1 MPSPFPGMDPY
12 LEDPAGWSG
21 VHLGLL
27 YAIHAE
33 LNRVLPDGVRA
44 RMDQFVWVREDGE
57 SGGRRPDVFIPEPPP
72 GTRAGAAVAEQVSA
86 PTVRGTL
93 PRGRKRVHRRVQI
106 VTARGEQVLTVLEVV
121 SPSNKAGGDDGEA
134 YAQKRREYLGSV
146 NFVEIDLLRAGGRR
160 ALSRPEP
167 PTTDYYVFS
176 CRAAEYPATAVWAF
190 NVRDEFPVVPV
201 PVSPKYPDAPLRLRA
216 ALDRMYDDG
225 KYGTDT
231 DYSSPPTPPLD
242 RHDAEWAADLL
253 KKHAKKRKP

>member
-12 LEDPAGWSG
+12 LEDPSEWRS
-21 VHLGLL
+21 VHMGLL

-33 LNRVLPDGVRA
+33 LNLVLPEGVRA
-44 RMDQFVWVREDGE
+44 RMDQYVWVREDGGDE
-57 SGGRRPDVFIPEPPP
+57 RRRPDVFIPKPRT
-72 GTRAGAAVAEQVSA
+72 GGGASTIIAEHVSA

-93 PRGRKRVHRRVQI
+93 PRGRKRIHRRVQI
-106 VTARGEQVLTVLEVV
+106 VTGRGEQVLTVLEVV

-160 ALSRPEP
+160 ALGRPEP

-190 NVRDEFPVVPV
+190 NVRDELPVVPV
-201 PVSPKYPDAPLRLRA
+201 PVSPKYADAPLRLRA
-216 ALDRMYDDG
+216 ALDRVYIDG
-225 KYGTDT
+225 KYETDM
-231 DYSSPPTPPLD
+231 DYSVPPTPPLD
-242 RHDAEWAADLL
+242 RHDAVWAADLL
-253 KKHAKKRKP
+253 KKHAKKRKH